1 LKLRRFK
8 ETTVAVMDSLDPLGA
23 VGQGVAAEELDRLTG
38 FRGEVYRCLT
48 RRGDELFE
56 LADALLCAEGP
67 VKSLVGLCLAP
78 EHRRGHG
85 ALYDAVNCGRVDA
98 DRLRET
104 LAGLPVPRMFG
115 GRIVLAV
122 DVSPWLRP
130 DAATCPERLFCHI
143 YGRGRDADQR
153 IPGWPYQVVGALES
167 GPTSWTAVL
176 DAVRLGPAD
185 DATAV
190 TAAQLR
196 AVVGRLRATG
206 HWRPG
211 DPAIMVMFDSGY
223 DVTRLAYVLADLPVH
238 LVGRIRADR
247 VMLAPAPP
255 RSADP
260 RGGRPRRHG
269 AVMTLADAGSW
280 PTPTTRSVTD
290 TARYGQAEPTSWD
303 RMHPR
308 LASRG
313 PWIDHP
319 GRLPI
324 IEGTVIRLQVEH
336 LPGQRE
342 AKPVW
347 LWSQATGSDAEEI
360 TRCWQAY
367 LRRFDLEHTFRLFK
381 QTLGWT
387 APKTRSP
394 AAADRWTWLV
404 IAAHTQL
411 RLARH
416 LTNDLRRPWEK
427 PLPPERL
434 TPARVRRGFRHLCAK
449 TDQPAS
455 APKPTRPGP
464 GRPPGVKNRHPATRH
479 DVGKTVTR
487 DAANAGDQSV
497 RG

>member
-1 LKLRRFK
+1 LRRFE
-8 ETTVAVMDSLDPLGA
+8 ETTVAVMNSLDLVGA
-23 VGQGVAAEELDRLTG
+23 LGQGSAARELDRLRN
-38 FRGEVYRCLT
+38 FRGEVYQCLT
-48 RRGDELFE
+48 RRRDELFE
-56 LADALLCAEGP
+56 LADALLCADGP
-67 VKSLVGLCLAP
+67 VKSLVGLCLVP

-85 ALYDAVNCGRVDA
+85 ALYDALNCGRVDA
-98 DRLRET
+98 DRLREALT
-104 LAGLPVPRMFG
+104 ALPVPRMFG

-130 DAATCPERLFCHI
+130 DAPTCPDRLFCHV

-153 IPGWPYQVVGALES
+153 IPGWPYQIVAALES
-167 GPTSWTAVL
+167 GPTSWTTVL

-196 AVVGRLRATG
+196 SVVGRLRGNG
-206 HWRPG
+206 HWCPG

-255 RSADP
+255 YRADS

-269 AVMTLADAGSW
+269 AVMTLADPSSW
-280 PTPTTRSVTD
+280 PAPMTRSVTD
-290 TARYGQAEPTSWD
+290 TARYGNAEAASWD

-308 LASRG
+308 LAHRG
-313 PWIDHP
+313 PWADHP

-324 IEGTVIRLQVEH
+324 VQGTVIRLQVEH

-347 LWSQATGSDAEEI
+347 LWSSATGADAEEV

-367 LRRFDLEHTFRLFK
+367 LRRFDLEHTFRLWK
-381 QTLGWT
+381 QTLGWAT
-387 APKTRSP
+387 PKIRSP
-394 AAADRWTWLV
+394 HAGDRWTWLV

-411 RLARH
+411 RLSRLMTA
-416 LTNDLRRPWEK
+416 DLRRPWEK
-427 PLPPERL
+427 PLPAERL
-434 TPARVRRGFRHLCAK
+434 TPARVRRGFRHVRAK
-449 TDQPAS
+449 TGQPAS
-455 APKPTRPGP
+455 APKPSHPGP
-464 GRPPGVKNRHPATRH
+464 GRPPGVPNRHRATHH
-479 DVGKTVTR
+479 DVGKNVPR
-487 DAANAGDQSV
+487 DPNDASDQQLK
-497 RG
+497 G